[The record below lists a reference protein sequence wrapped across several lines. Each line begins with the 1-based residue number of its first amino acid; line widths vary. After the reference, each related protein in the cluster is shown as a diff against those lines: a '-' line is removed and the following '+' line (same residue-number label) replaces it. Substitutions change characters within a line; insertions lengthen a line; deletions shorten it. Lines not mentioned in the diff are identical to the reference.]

1 MVLLACLGKD
11 AGFASIII
19 VLAVVG
25 IGMASFSAPNSSAV
39 MGSVGRNQL
48 GLAAAFLGAMRS
60 MGMTIGVAILG
71 GMAAAHLGD
80 GGWQD
85 MLANRSGGTGADDF
99 IRGYRAAMLTG
110 AGLAF
115 LGVFACLPAKKVP
128 KGQLTVEN

>member
-1 MVLLACLGKD
+1 M
-11 AGFASIII
+11 
-19 VLAVVG
+19 AVVG

-85 MLANRSGGTGADDF
+85 MLNRSGGTGEGADAF

-115 LGVFACLPAKKVP
+115 LGVFACLPVKKVA
-128 KGQLTVEN
+128 KG